1 MNYIGGIQ
9 RFSTED
15 GPGIRT
21 TVFLKGCPL
30 SCRWCHNPEL
40 LDGGYVVLYREASC
54 IHCGRCIKSCSVGA
68 IRPHEGS
75 ITIDRAACI
84 GCGAC
89 VGACCAEAIYTKS
102 KAYSLD
108 ELMATLEK
116 DRAFYESSGGGIT
129 LSGGEILAH
138 GDYAIQLAQE
148 IRRRGFTLAIETS
161 GFGDGDVLQTL
172 AQLSDWV
179 LFDRKVM
186 DSEKHRECVGVT
198 PEVIVRNLTRLCGDE
213 NLRRKIIIRVPLV
226 HGIND
231 DTENITALRDEML
244 HLGLQEV
251 NLLPYHNMGIGKGR
265 EAGIRQEEFETPS
278 NEMLEAART
287 LLKDA
292 GLRVAVMGHED

>member
-40 LDGGYVVLYREASC
+40 LDGSYVVLYREGTC
-54 IHCGRCIKSCSVGA
+54 IHCGRCIKSCTVGA
-68 IRPHEGS
+68 IRPHEGR
-75 ITIDRAACI
+75 ITIDRAACV

-89 VGACCAEAIYTKS
+89 VDACCTEAMYTKS

-108 ELMATLEK
+108 ELMAVLEK

-161 GFGDGDVLQTL
+161 GFGDGAALQTL

-186 DSEKHRECVGVT
+186 DAKKHEEYVGVS
-198 PEVIVRNLTRLCGDE
+198 PEVILRNLTTLCANE
-213 NLRRKIIIRVPLV
+213 NLRRKIIIRVPMV
-226 HGIND
+226 HGVND
-231 DTENITALRDEML
+231 DTDNITALRDEML
-244 HLGLQEV
+244 RLGLQEV

-265 EAGIRQEEFETPS
+265 EAGIQQEEFETPS
-278 NEMLEAART
+278 DETLEAART
-287 LLKDA
+287 LLESA
-292 GLRVAVMGHED
+292 GLHVAVMGHED

>member
-40 LDGGYVVLYREASC
+40 LDGSYVVLYREGTC
-54 IHCGRCIKSCSVGA
+54 IHCGRCIKSCTVGA
-68 IRPHEGS
+68 IRPHEGH
-75 ITIDRAACI
+75 ITIDRAACV

-89 VGACCAEAIYTKS
+89 VDACCTEAMYTKS
-102 KAYSLD
+102 KEYSLD
-108 ELMATLEK
+108 ELMAVLEK

-161 GFGDGDVLQTL
+161 GFGDGAALQTL

-186 DSEKHRECVGVT
+186 DAKKHEEYVGVS
-198 PEVIVRNLTRLCGDE
+198 PEVILRNLTTLCADE
-213 NLRRKIIIRVPLV
+213 NLRRKIIIRVPMV
-226 HGIND
+226 HGVND
-231 DTENITALRDEML
+231 DTDNITALRDEML
-244 HLGLQEV
+244 RLGLQEV

-265 EAGIRQEEFETPS
+265 EAGIQQEEFETPS
-278 NEMLEAART
+278 DETLEAART
-287 LLKDA
+287 LLESA